1 MNILKINI
9 DAIKRDP
16 DLLCELLPPD
26 VISYKLIHIDGP
38 KYLIPRTR
46 EGVLMY
52 HLVLKGS
59 EQGFIETGYRK
70 FTHET
75 GNEYVFDPSDKYTLC
90 KHDIGED
97 IILQVV
103 TNK

>member
-1 MNILKINI
+1 
-9 DAIKRDP
+9 
-16 DLLCELLPPD
+16 
-26 VISYKLIHIDGP
+26 
-38 KYLIPRTR
+38 
-46 EGVLMY
+46 MY

-59 EQGFIETGYRK
+59 EHGFIETGYRK